1 MATLK
6 FETSEVRKLVD
17 HAKASPQHSATF
29 ANLLDKRFAKAGA
42 VPNAHG
48 LYKSHDMDLTKI
60 PAALILVKDSG
71 IYLMSNG
78 VPDLPGTSNRRS
90 ANMAIANEAKKSAA
104 LIEFEASRVNRDS
117 YLPAL
122 SDAIQREQLDVAAEI
137 IASGADVDEYAK
149 WPALEAGMAPIHFA
163 NTPEAVELLAN
174 AKANINAP
182 YKGVDRAWGMRGET
196 ALHTAV
202 LGGKE
207 TDLRLA
213 QALIKAGAD
222 KTIPFA
228 SEYKYTKSSNLGEDS
243 RITRGN
249 LSISDRINTITGC
262 VQVPRVMLVSK
273 LLLGGGGGHD
283 HGYGSNHKHDA
294 PPQEDSPAAE
304 VEAPAP

>member
-48 LYKSHDMDLTKI
+48 LYKT
-60 PAALILVKDSG
+60 
-71 IYLMSNG
+71 
-78 VPDLPGTSNRRS
+78 NRRS

-104 LIEFEASRVNRDS
+104 LIEFEASRVNRDG

-122 SDAIQREQLDVAAEI
+122 SDAIQREQLDVAVEI
-137 IASGADVDEYAK
+137 IESGADVDEYAK

-262 VQVPRVMLVSK
+262 VQPSAMI
-273 LLLGGGGGHD
+273 
-283 HGYGSNHKHDA
+283 
-294 PPQEDSPAAE
+294 SPKR
-304 VEAPAP
+304 